1 MNVMLWCREYS
12 LWQVQSVLKG
22 FEFVIVLRR
31 RIYGF
36 VVLWV
41 VDMNLERV
49 NANDRALRG

>member
-22 FEFVIVLRR
+22 LEFVIVLRR

-49 NANDRALRG
+49 YANDRALRG